1 MKWAER
7 RARFRALLSGQ
18 LCRYPASIFDPL
30 SARIAEDIGFEAGM
44 LAGSTAALTVLG
56 APDLILLTLSE
67 FAGQAL
73 RISRASTLPFLVDA
87 DHGYGN
93 ALNVRRTIEE
103 LEIAGVAGITIE
115 DTALPKAFGAKDE
128 TRLISIDEGVGKMR
142 AALDARVDSSL
153 VIVGRT
159 TASVV
164 TIAETVSRA
173 RAYEAAGVDVVFL
186 TGVKGRTQLDE
197 IAGLLRGPI
206 ILGGG
211 GPEFADLAYLQSRNV
226 RLALQGHQPIAAA
239 VRAVYETL
247 LALRGGADPRQLAVV
262 DRELMER
269 ATRATDYRRWT
280 DEFLT

>member
-7 RARFRALLSGQ
+7 RSKFRAVLAEAS
-18 LCRYPASIFDPL
+18 CKHPASLFDPL

-44 LAGSTAALTVLG
+44 FAGSTAALTVLG

-73 RISRASTLPFLVDA
+73 RISRASALPFLVDA

-115 DTALPKAFGAKDE
+115 DTVLPKTFGAKDE
-128 TRLISIDEGVGKMR
+128 TRLISLEEGIGKMR
-142 AALDARVDSSL
+142 AALAARADPEL

-164 TIAETVSRA
+164 SVGDTLSRV
-173 RAYEAAGVDVVFL
+173 RAYESAGVDAIFL
-186 TGVKGRTQLDE
+186 TGVKWQRELDE
-197 IAGLLRGPI
+197 IVAPLRVPV
-206 ILGGG
+206 ILGSG
-211 GPEFADLAYLQSRNV
+211 GPELADLNYLSSRNV

-239 VRAVYETL
+239 VRAVYETMS
-247 LALRGGADPRQLAVV
+247 ALRDGADPRQVPVAE
-262 DRELMER
+262 RELMER
-269 ATRATDYRRWT
+269 VTRASDYRRWT
-280 DEFLT
+280 DEFLA